1 MLFVIIREAPID
13 AYDKYGLSPLMQAAQ
28 KGYLEYVINYRFTFT
43 VNDWTASPLI
53 AVKVVLTHLNVYF
66 EIRS

>member
-1 MLFVIIREAPID
+1 
-13 AYDKYGLSPLMQAAQ
+13 LSPLMQAAQ